1 MLEQK
6 TGWSGDKTKLKHGC
20 PCKQKTSNCPLVV
33 FNPGEWK
40 KSGVNNLSTADKTK
54 ASKLATCKWK
64 LPWIVTFIQIS
75 FICHEQWCQKT
86 CLRKFVLTWLLHDTC
101 GAFCWVEMKDCI
113 VSLQGQG
120 YVLCFMVF
128 IKKTSR
134 ETVRISLLYA
144 FCGTQAWSPLVPP
157 EDIKM
162 SYKYKVQ
169 VCCHNHKLLLQ
180 YTNQHTVHI
189 HFPMQRQIL

>member
-40 KSGVNNLSTADKTK
+40 KSGVNNLSAADKTK

-86 CLRKFVLTWLLHDTC
+86 CLRRFVLTWLLHDTC
-101 GAFCWVEMKDCI
+101 GAFCRVEMKDCI

-120 YVLCFMVF
+120 YVLWYLSKKHLVKLSASHYFMPFVALKPEAHWF
-128 IKKTSR
+128 LLKT
-134 ETVRISLLYA
+134 
-144 FCGTQAWSPLVPP
+144 
-157 EDIKM
+157 
-162 SYKYKVQ
+162 
-169 VCCHNHKLLLQ
+169 
-180 YTNQHTVHI
+180 
-189 HFPMQRQIL
+189 